1 MLLGVSLRNPT
12 TPLFTTS
19 LRYCSSTGT
28 TTSNSGTLP
37 TTTTDPTAPPSSAV
51 EGGEASTT
59 TPDTPAPLPPR
70 AAHSITRAA
79 AARVVP
85 DLRDERLGGR
95 FSVGGET
102 GSYVLNRTDNGEGA
116 VHVGTNPD
124 LKNSS
129 STSSSGSSS
138 KSTDNNEK
146 DEDEQEDRSSSGPT
160 GSERMAA
167 SVLSPVK
174 PGLLSDDYEL
184 FHLVEKKATEASDA
198 HLHKLPVT
206 TDVHTPSRFEKHP
219 DSEADHEREAAAE
232 EEALQNP
239 LSPSDAFYQNLSEDS
254 ELDMIKRLR
263 DAKAPFSER
272 LRSTLERWTSRV
284 DNRGQ
289 SEALTLLRM
298 HADTVSVS
306 TTTQTMKTVVESVIP
321 FMLKQPVSSLLLRH
335 AASVATD
342 IHAEALKPHLSFVLI
357 NVRETE
363 MPASEGL
370 YSDAPGTIGKPLA
383 CYACVSA
390 QVIDDEFLCVTTKVH
405 YGSKSGLC
413 LLWRTTLYKAELRSG
428 SD

>member
-1 MLLGVSLRNPT
+1 M
-12 TPLFTTS
+12 
-19 LRYCSSTGT
+19 
-28 TTSNSGTLP
+28 
-37 TTTTDPTAPPSSAV
+37 
-51 EGGEASTT
+51 
-59 TPDTPAPLPPR
+59 
-70 AAHSITRAA
+70 
-79 AARVVP
+79 
-85 DLRDERLGGR
+85 
-95 FSVGGET
+95 GGET
-102 GSYVLNRTDNGEGA
+102 GSYVLNRTDTGEGA
-116 VHVGTNPD
+116 VHVGAIPD
-124 LKNSS
+124 LKKRSS
-129 STSSSGSSS
+129 GGGDGSSS
-138 KSTDNNEK
+138 SSADAS
-146 DEDEQEDRSSSGPT
+146 DEGDDTPSSGPS

-184 FHLVEKKATEASDA
+184 FQLVEKKAAEASDA

-206 TDVHTPSRFEKHP
+206 TDVHTHPSRFEKHP
-219 DSEADHEREAAAE
+219 DSEADHEKEAAAE
-232 EEALQNP
+232 AEALQNP

-263 DAKAPFSER
+263 DAKAPFGER

-298 HADTVSVS
+298 HPDTVSVS

-321 FMLKQPVSSLLLRH
+321 FMLKQPVSSILLRH
-335 AASVATD
+335 ASAVAAD

-357 NVRETE
+357 NARETE
-363 MPASEGL
+363 MPAAEGL
-370 YSDAPGTIGKPLA
+370 YSDAPNMVGKPLA
-383 CYACVSA
+383 CYACVNA

>member
-1 MLLGVSLRNPT
+1 MGGSIRTHNNRPASLLMSMMC
-12 TPLFTTS
+12 
-19 LRYCSSTGT
+19 CS
-28 TTSNSGTLP
+28 TTSNSGGTTPPPAAADSTTP
-37 TTTTDPTAPPSSAV
+37 TPSS
-51 EGGEASTT
+51 TT
-59 TPDTPAPLPPR
+59 KEESALDAPITAALPPR
-70 AAHSITRAA
+70 AAHSIIRAA
-79 AARVVP
+79 AARIEP
-85 DLRDERLGGR
+85 DLRDERLAGR

-102 GSYVLNRTDNGEGA
+102 GSYVLNRSDDGVGA
-116 VHVGTNPD
+116 VHVGSNPD
-124 LKNSS
+124 LKNK
-129 STSSSGSSS
+129 STSGGSSS
-138 KSTDNNEK
+138 
-146 DEDEQEDRSSSGPT
+146 SSSADASDEGDGATGDLSSIVPS

-184 FHLVEKKATEASDA
+184 FQLVEKKSAEASNA

-206 TDVHTPSRFEKHP
+206 TDVHVPSRFEKHP
-219 DSEADHEREAAAE
+219 DSEADHEREAAAA

-272 LRSTLERWTSRV
+272 LRTTLERWTSRS
-284 DNRGQ
+284 DGRGQ

-306 TTTQTMKTVVESVIP
+306 TTTQHMKTVVESVIP
-321 FMLKQPVSSLLLRH
+321 FMIKQPVSSLLLRH
-335 AASVATD
+335 ASAVAAD

-363 MPASEGL
+363 MPAAEGL
-370 YSDAPGTIGKPLA
+370 YSEEPGMAGKPLA